1 MEQELSWLFQRIWL
15 LKTNFACDF
24 VYAACRQFRSVG
36 ADWMFNTNQRNDG
49 TELKD
54 GGVSIDSWGGAVF
67 GRHGGRLAAERGCID
82 QSAPTPAAATDVAT
96 A

>member
-1 MEQELSWLFQRIWL
+1 MIRTFQAL
-15 LKTNFACDF
+15 DF
-24 VYAACRQFRSVG
+24 NNETCRQFHSPG
-36 ADWMFNTNQRNDG
+36 SDWMFNTNQRNDG

-54 GGVSIDSWGGAVF
+54 AGVSIDSWGGAMF

-82 QSAPTPAAATDVAT
+82 QSAPATPAAATDVAT